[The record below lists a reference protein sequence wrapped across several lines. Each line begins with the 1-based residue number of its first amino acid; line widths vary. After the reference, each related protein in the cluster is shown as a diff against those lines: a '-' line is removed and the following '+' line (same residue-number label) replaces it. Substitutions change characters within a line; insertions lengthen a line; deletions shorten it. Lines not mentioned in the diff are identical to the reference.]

1 MSKLNTKNADLFIA
15 GDPIDNSLWQQA
27 ALMVDAPPRP
37 SKGYVTCPLGWLAR
51 VLPRARSA
59 QQLAVLLLIY
69 RRCLWARSR
78 TISLPN
84 SDLAAIDMSRYGKY
98 RALDALARLDL
109 IVREPWDGKTTR
121 VTLSDFP

>member
-1 MSKLNTKNADLFIA
+1 MCGDTEQLFVSEE
-15 GDPIDNSLWQQA
+15 DPFDDPLWQQA
-27 ALMVDAPPRP
+27 TLMASAPPR
-37 SKGYVTCPLGWLAR
+37 SAKGYGTYSLAWLSR
-51 VLPRARSA
+51 VLPLVRSA